1 MQYMFRQSVLLREI
15 FSKGRGIGC
24 RSKYILLYKTAYVP
38 IIVFLLQLLVLR
50 KVLDEREDIASR
62 KSQTLLELKTELV
75 PL

>member
-1 MQYMFRQSVLLREI
+1 
-15 FSKGRGIGC
+15 
-24 RSKYILLYKTAYVP
+24 
-38 IIVFLLQLLVLR
+38 VLR